1 MMSYSRSPR
10 SGPAAESLF
19 EQTQNVRGRGIA
31 AMVAAWTVGAGFQY
45 AGFPRLG
52 HAALAVFL
60 LALLTWVFADEVADH
75 V

>member
-1 MMSYSRSPR
+1 
-10 SGPAAESLF
+10 
-19 EQTQNVRGRGIA
+19 
-31 AMVAAWTVGAGFQY
+31 MVAAWTVGAGFQY